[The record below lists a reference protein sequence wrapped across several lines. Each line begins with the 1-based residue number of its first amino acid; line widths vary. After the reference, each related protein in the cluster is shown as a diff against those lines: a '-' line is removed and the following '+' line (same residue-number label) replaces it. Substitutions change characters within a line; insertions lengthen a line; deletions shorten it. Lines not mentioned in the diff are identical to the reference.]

1 MGIASTYNTQK
12 CADSLVKKPVGLTTK
27 TRCSPNNALGF
38 TAVLAGYT
46 YSSYDYGNLGEVFC
60 TMHQVGASAFVGYSV
75 TYSSS
80 YISRRETTKVSG
92 CHLRCVQDTEE

>member
-1 MGIASTYNTQK
+1 M
-12 CADSLVKKPVGLTTK
+12 
-27 TRCSPNNALGF
+27 
-38 TAVLAGYT
+38 
-46 YSSYDYGNLGEVFC
+46 FC